1 MTLLSAWIILLIS
14 LFFYGSVK
22 WFILPRILKKNP
34 DTQIITFSWI
44 TGIVCLISLGVLNFV
59 FSAVNLSVTYP
70 LFVGFLFLT
79 GFAFLLMP
87 FLLKKDTKWQI
98 LVLFLLCL
106 SGTFLIP
113 PPSGEFI
120 TPANT
125 AIRFG
130 GALFWCS
137 IILINTVLDR
147 IPLFSY
153 ITNTCAFVI
162 LSLSCATFV
171 GIVPYTY
178 FYSFILIILLNMF
191 VFCIYRKT
199 GILVYTFPLVFLFNW
214 IIGYVLLHFMYTVQA
229 VYIPLFFS
237 FSLMEILVAVGIN
250 LYTNKRLFP
259 ITISFVTEKAFELNL
274 PLKSIVKKLFYTTFV
289 IMFLSMLAIK
299 VAEIK
304 MSVLYIY
311 MIAFVVLYSSYRLL
325 SGQSESTSFWGALK
339 DVKTGMG
346 VLANELSTVVS
357 QTAEKLKNKLQE
369 NQSSDEKE
377 NVNKHDSDKTLVD
390 DNKQ

>member
-1 MTLLSAWIILLIS
+1 MTLLSAGILLVIS

-22 WFILPRILKKNP
+22 WFILPRILKKKP

-44 TGIVCLISLGVLNFV
+44 TGIIFLISLGVLNFV
-59 FSAVNLSVTYP
+59 FSVANLSVADP
-70 LFVGFLFLT
+70 FFVSFLFLT

-106 SGTFLIP
+106 GATFLIP

-120 TPANT
+120 TPVNV

-130 GALFWCS
+130 GALFWCI

-178 FYSFILIILLNMF
+178 FCSFILIILLNMF

-199 GILVYTFPLVFLFNW
+199 GILVYTFPLVFLFNL

-229 VYIPLFFS
+229 VYIPLFFG
-237 FSLMEILVAVGIN
+237 FSLMEILVAIGIN
-250 LYTNKRLFP
+250 LYTYRRLFP
-259 ITISFVTEKAFELNL
+259 VTVSFVTEKAFELNI

-304 MSVLYIY
+304 TSVLYIY
-311 MIAFVVLYSSYRLL
+311 LIALVVLYSSYRLL
-325 SGQSESTSFWGALK
+325 SGKSESTSVWAALK
-339 DVKTGMG
+339 DVKEGMG
-346 VLANELSTVVS
+346 VLKNELSTVVS
-357 QTAEKLKNKLQE
+357 QKAEKLKNKLQK
-369 NQSSDEKE
+369 NQLSDE
-377 NVNKHDSDKTLVD
+377 NDSDKTSVD